1 MKNKNSLIILICTF
15 ITVIAGASILY
26 NLLSNKLSVNQL
38 SVEQTKQPPKPTQPP
53 KATDFT
59 VTDVNGT
66 PVSLSDFA
74 GKPVILNFWA
84 SWCGPCKSEM
94 PDFNDAYNEYKDKIV
109 FMMVNL
115 TDGVQETVESAS
127 SYIKDAGYSFDIYFD
142 TETDAAMAYNVY
154 SVPTTYFIN
163 SDGNIVTYAKGAIN
177 YQTLK
182 KGIDM
187 IYSDNGQ

>member
-15 ITVIAGASILY
+15 ITVIAGASIFY
-26 NLLSNKLSVNQL
+26 NLLGSKMNLNQL
-38 SVEQTKQPPKPTQPP
+38 SVTPTHQPSKPTQPP

-59 VTDVNGT
+59 VKDIDGKD
-66 PVSLSDFA
+66 VSLSDFA

-94 PDFNDAYNEYKDKIV
+94 PDFNEAYNEYKDIIV

-115 TDGVQETVESAS
+115 TDGAQETVESAS
-127 SYIKDAGYSFDIYFD
+127 SYVKEAGYSFDVYFD

-187 IYSDNGQ
+187 IYSE